1 MHYNFS
7 SNNSLH
13 EFTHIKTDNHIYLS
27 FACEPQINAFSQ
39 KYRGSQYGSTTE
51 TLIDNL
57 DKLKIQK
64 SIDTVVT
71 IHLVQGMV
79 TLDGATAV
87 MPQKPKEELK
97 EKPWNYLKSTLV
109 KSKEVLSLHFS
120 IHYMLLL
127 CLCSV
132 VKQNFKGDD
141 QLNER
146 NQFILETYHEALEV
160 VLDNNKMKITIH
172 HIDLWNLF
180 QILSLYSQ
188 SEVMKIEIKIHFS
201 GF

>member
-7 SNNSLH
+7 SNNLLH

-79 TLDGATAV
+79 TLDGATACYAL
-87 MPQKPKEELK
+87 KRPKEELK

-109 KSKEVLSLHFS
+109 KSKKGSQDLLFS
-120 IHYMLLL
+120 IHYMLSIML
-127 CLCSV
+127 V
-132 VKQNFKGDD
+132 
-141 QLNER
+141 
-146 NQFILETYHEALEV
+146 
-160 VLDNNKMKITIH
+160 
-172 HIDLWNLF
+172 
-180 QILSLYSQ
+180 
-188 SEVMKIEIKIHFS
+188 
-201 GF
+201 